1 MDSLHY
7 ISEDPK
13 EQNLY
18 ESALEAVA
26 NILISYDPD
35 KLVPLYGFGGV
46 PKFEEY
52 KKAYMDECFPLN
64 GDPANPSI
72 KVR

>member
-13 EQNLY
+13 VQNLY

-26 NILISYDPD
+26 TILVSYDLDKLIS
-35 KLVPLYGFGGV
+35 LYGFGGV
-46 PKFEEY
+46 PKFDGY

-64 GDPANPSI
+64 GDANNPSV
-72 KVR
+72 KV